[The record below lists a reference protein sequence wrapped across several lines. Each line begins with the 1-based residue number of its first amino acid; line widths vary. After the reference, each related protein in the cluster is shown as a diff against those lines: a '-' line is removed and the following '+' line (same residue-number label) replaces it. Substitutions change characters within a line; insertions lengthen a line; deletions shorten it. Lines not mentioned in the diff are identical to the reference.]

1 MSSKSLD
8 LGSTRVVDKGGVK
21 HVEEGKGSSSNDFI
35 HYDDAETKKVLRK
48 IDWRLLPVLGLL
60 YLLSYLDRGN
70 IGNAKVAGMNVD
82 LGLTGKQY
90 NLVLTVRNA
99 VRARWCLVFVADT
112 RAFSYSS
119 SPIPYSR
126 YPAT

>member
-21 HVEEGKGSSSNDFI
+21 HVEEGKAGFPAEDEGKGSSSNDFI

-99 VRARWCLVFVADT
+99 VRA
-112 RAFSYSS
+112 
-119 SPIPYSR
+119 
-126 YPAT
+126 